1 MRPYW
6 RHYYTGTQ
14 GIIFVVDASD
24 TNRLDAAAAELR
36 TLAADG
42 QLFDAAILVLA
53 NKSDIK
59 NALTAADISKR
70 MNLPMALAG
79 HPWHIQNS
87 VASTGA
93 GIEEGLVFLAENMK
107 AL

>member
-14 GIIFVVDASD
+14 GIIFVIDATD
-24 TNRLDAAAAELR
+24 INRIDSAAAELR

-42 QLFDAAILVLA
+42 QLYDAAILVLA
-53 NKSDIK
+53 NKSDIS
-59 NALTAADISKR
+59 NALTVTEISQR
-70 MNLPMALAG
+70 MNLPVALAG
-79 HPWHIQNS
+79 HPWHVQSS
-87 VASTGA
+87 VAHTGA